1 MTPETRAAPR
11 IAVLDYGAGNL
22 RSVQRALERV
32 GATAH
37 VITAAAEATGVDAL
51 VVPGVGHF
59 DACVRQLR
67 AQGFEPLLAEWAAR
81 QRPVLG
87 VCVGLQ
93 ILFDAS
99 EEGAEPGLGLLPGTV
114 RRLPD
119 HVVVPHMGWNV
130 LSAVRDDPLMRGVD
144 GAHAYFVHSY
154 APEADGDHVVA
165 TSFHGTTFGAVV
177 RAGTVVGTQ
186 FHPEKSADVGRRVL
200 ANFLADVAAQPVGPV
215 GSG

>member
-1 MTPETRAAPR
+1 MTPEASPAPR
-11 IAVLDYGAGNL
+11 VAVLDYGAGNL
-22 RSVQRALERV
+22 RSAQRALERA
-32 GATAH
+32 GAEARI
-37 VITAAAEATGVDAL
+37 VTAADAAADVDAL

-67 AQGFEPLLAEWAAR
+67 AQGFEPLLAEWAAQ

-87 VCVGLQ
+87 ICVGLQ
-93 ILFDAS
+93 ILFDGS
-99 EEGAEPGLGLLPGTV
+99 DEGHEPGLGLLPGTV
-114 RRLPD
+114 RRLPAT
-119 HVVVPHMGWNV
+119 VAVPHMGWNV
-130 LSAVRDDPLMRGVD
+130 LTVVRDDPLVSGVD

-177 RAGTVVGTQ
+177 RSGTVVGTQ

-200 ANFLADVAAQPVGPV
+200 ANFLADVAARPV

>member
-1 MTPETRAAPR
+1 MTQEASAPPR
-11 IAVLDYGAGNL
+11 LAVLDYGAGNL
-22 RSVQRALERV
+22 RSVQRALARA
-32 GATAH
+32 GANAR

-59 DACVRQLR
+59 DACVRHLR
-67 AQGFEPLLAEWAAR
+67 AQGFEPLLAEWAAQ

-87 VCVGLQ
+87 ICVGLQ
-93 ILFDAS
+93 ILFEAS
-99 EEGAEPGLGLLPGTV
+99 EEGDEPGLGLLPGTV

-130 LSAVRDDPLMRGVD
+130 LTVVRDDPLMSGVD
-144 GAHAYFVHSY
+144 RTHAYFVHSY

-177 RAGTVVGTQ
+177 RSGTVVGTQ

-200 ANFLADVAAQPVGPV
+200 ANFLADVAAHPVGHV

>member
-1 MTPETRAAPR
+1 MTPEASPAPR

-22 RSVQRALERV
+22 RSAQRALERA
-32 GATAH
+32 GAEARI
-37 VITAAAEATGVDAL
+37 VTAADAAADVDAL

-67 AQGFEPLLAEWAAR
+67 AQGFEPLLAEWAAQ

-87 VCVGLQ
+87 ICVGLQ
-93 ILFDAS
+93 ILFDGS
-99 EEGAEPGLGLLPGTV
+99 DEGDEPGLGLLPGTV

-119 HVVVPHMGWNV
+119 SVAVPHMGWNV
-130 LSAVRDDPLMRGVD
+130 LTVVRDDPLMSGVD

-165 TSFHGTTFGAVV
+165 TSLHGTTFGAVV
-177 RAGTVVGTQ
+177 RSGTVVGTQ

-200 ANFLADVAAQPVGPV
+200 ANFLADVAARPV